1 MDLDTTRSKNS
12 FQKLIADFE
21 DAKID
26 ILVGTQMVAKGL
38 DFGNVTVIGIINADS
53 LLNYPDFRA
62 YEKSFQMLSQVAG
75 RAGRRDK
82 PGKVIVQTHNPSHR
96 VIEQVIKNDYERLY
110 LTEIRER
117 KTFLYPP
124 LYRLIRLDVKHKDS
138 SLLGPMSVRLVE
150 ELKTTLGKRILG
162 PEDPMVGR
170 IRNYYIKTIYIK
182 IERNGISLARVK
194 EFVYQV
200 LSNFE
205 ANKLNKGGFVQID
218 VDPA

>member
-1 MDLDTTRSKNS
+1 
-12 FQKLIADFE
+12 
-21 DAKID
+21 
-26 ILVGTQMVAKGL
+26 MVAKGL

-82 PGKVIVQTHNPSHR
+82 PGKVIVQTHNPGHR

-194 EFVYQV
+194 EFVRQV
-200 LSNFE
+200 LLNFE